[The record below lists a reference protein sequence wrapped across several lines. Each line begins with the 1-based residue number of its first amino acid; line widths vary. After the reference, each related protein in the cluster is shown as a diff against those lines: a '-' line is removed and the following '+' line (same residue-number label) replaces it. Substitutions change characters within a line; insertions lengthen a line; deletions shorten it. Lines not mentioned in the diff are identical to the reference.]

1 MELHA
6 LFKSQPEDFQCLAQL
21 LSPLGNVDR
30 ERKESYFIFPQ
41 QTARSSYLYSLM
53 RHMVQ

>member
-30 ERKESYFIFPQ
+30 GRKESYFIFPQ